1 MNINTIMLSLKNV
14 SDTIAND
21 SISTVKFS
29 REQFIAALKELSL
42 DELISKLIDG
52 AITLGMRIILSLI
65 VFYIGKFIISRLFSV
80 CSKILEKR
88 NVEPSL
94 ASFLLSLL
102 RIVLLFILV
111 ISIVGILGIETSSFV
126 AIFASAGVAIGLA
139 LSGTLQNF
147 AGGVLILLT
156 KPYRVGD
163 FIEYGSYTGTVKEI
177 QIFSTIINT
186 SDNKTI
192 IIPNGGLATGTV
204 INYSTEIYRRISW
217 TFTISYGDDVK
228 LARETILSILAADER
243 VVKNTC
249 KEDYESRPQSRTNKL
264 SGVIPTIPKG
274 NNSPKVFLGELAA
287 DSVNLT
293 VRAWVYSSFYWDVFF
308 DINEKVYNILPE
320 KGLNF
325 PFPQLDV
332 RVNNVQ

>member
-1 MNINTIMLSLKNV
+1 MPSLQKSN
-14 SDTIAND
+14 AR
-21 SISTVKFS
+21 FS
-29 REQFIAALKELSL
+29 PTPFKYL
-42 DELISKLIDG
+42 
-52 AITLGMRIILSLI
+52 ILSD
-65 VFYIGKFIISRLFSV
+65 S
-80 CSKILEKR
+80 
-88 NVEPSL
+88 
-94 ASFLLSLL
+94 
-102 RIVLLFILV
+102 
-111 ISIVGILGIETSSFV
+111 V
-126 AIFASAGVAIGLA
+126 AIYGTSA
-139 LSGTLQNF
+139 
-147 AGGVLILLT
+147 
-156 KPYRVGD
+156 K
-163 FIEYGSYTGTVKEI
+163 
-177 QIFSTIINT
+177 
-186 SDNKTI
+186 
-192 IIPNGGLATGTV
+192 